1 MVNIWKAGKFGIFIK
16 VYWIVLDILYF
27 FPWGKLIG
35 NNLSEVIF
43 TIFMIIGSILL
54 MVIEIKSKDEKRWIK
69 ISLSI
74 ACIVL
79 IGYKVKWLLHFI

>member
-1 MVNIWKAGKFGIFIK
+1 MINVWKEGKFGVFIK

-43 TIFMIIGSILL
+43 TISMIIGSALFII
-54 MVIEIKSKDEKRWIK
+54 IEVKSKDEKIWMK
-69 ISLSI
+69 IILSI
-74 ACIVL
+74 AFLVL
-79 IGYKVKWLLHFI
+79 IGYRVKLLLRFL